1 MPAHEHLSNQFKTLY
16 RGLSTHPDNIDYDA
30 VGPHWTENLNS
41 AYNFAT
47 DRDVWGWPH
56 GDVGYEEGEVSHGVI
71 LQAKVHP
78 RNIISNDDEEAQD
91 MAVMPKDSLEN
102 ETFLRHRAPVHI
114 EAIEHITTSMS
125 DGEGTEDSKRTVFPK
140 RIRGRA

>member
-16 RGLSTHPDNIDYDA
+16 RGLMTHPENVDYDA
-30 VGPHWTENLNS
+30 VGPHWTENIES

-47 DRDVWGWPH
+47 NRDVWGWSQ
-56 GDVGYEEGEVSHGVI
+56 DENYEEGEVSHGVI
-71 LQAKVHP
+71 LQAKVHS
-78 RNIISNDDEEAQD
+78 RNIMPNDDNEAQA

-102 ETFLRHRAPVHI
+102 ETFLRDRAPVHI
-114 EAIEHITTSMS
+114 EALEHITTTMS
-125 DGEGTEDSKRTVFPK
+125 DGNGLENSKRTVFPK